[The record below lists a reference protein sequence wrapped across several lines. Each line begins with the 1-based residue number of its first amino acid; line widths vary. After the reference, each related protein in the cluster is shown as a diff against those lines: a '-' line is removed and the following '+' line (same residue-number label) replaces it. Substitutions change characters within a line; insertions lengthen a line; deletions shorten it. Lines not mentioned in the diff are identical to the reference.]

1 VQRRHR
7 QDSEPEFALVSAAER
22 ALGQEP
28 IRYPLQGHRIGAAG
42 PALVQGVC
50 AQVEEYLAW
59 EGVVARVQG
68 RKLAR
73 NREDA
78 GVLGQ
83 PADQDP
89 AGCGCVLGAGRFLA
103 GIPKPSGRTID
114 R

>member
-1 VQRRHR
+1 
-7 QDSEPEFALVSAAER
+7 VS
-22 ALGQEP
+22 L
-28 IRYPLQGHRIGAAG
+28 
-42 PALVQGVC
+42 
-50 AQVEEYLAW
+50 
-59 EGVVARVQG
+59 QG

-89 AGCGCVLGAGRFLA
+89 AGYGCVLGAGRFLA